1 MRIAFRTRR
10 PRLLIAGG
18 VAAFAAL
25 LVLMRPSE
33 APVPDLAPA
42 PAMAAAPAPAPMP
55 VAAPPAAVAAS
66 TAGLQ
71 LKGVL
76 GFDGAAGAAIF
87 GLADGRQRLV
97 AVGREVTPGVRL
109 EAIGTDRATV
119 YDGVQRL
126 DLLLPELQA
135 TGTAAPAATAPA
147 AVATPTPTPTS
158 VAAIDPKRDLA
169 NFRLGLKPEGDP
181 KQPRGYRVAGGVPLP
196 MLDRAGLRPGDV
208 VLSVNGQ
215 SLDEERLLE
224 LPAELLAASS
234 VEIEFERAGKRQRAI
249 VPTR

>member
-10 PRLLIAGG
+10 SRLLIVGG
-18 VAAFAAL
+18 VAALAAL
-25 LVLMRPSE
+25 LVLIRTSE
-33 APVPDLAPA
+33 APVPEFVPA
-42 PAMAAAPAPAPMP
+42 PAMAAATAPTPML
-55 VAAPPAAVAAS
+55 VAAPPAPVAAS

-76 GFDGAAGAAIF
+76 GFDGGAGAAIF

-97 AVGREVTPGVRL
+97 AVGREVSPGVRL

-119 YDGVQRL
+119 HDGVQRL
-126 DLLLPELQA
+126 NFMLPELQA
-135 TGTAAPAATAPA
+135 TGGAAPVAAAPTP
-147 AVATPTPTPTS
+147 VATLTPTT
-158 VAAIDPKRDLA
+158 VAVVDPKRDLA

-196 MLDRAGLRPGDV
+196 MLDRAGLRPGDI

-224 LPAELLAASS
+224 LPAQLLAASS
-234 VEIEFERAGKRQRAI
+234 VEIEFERAGKRQRAT